1 MKGRT
6 GFFVVGVLAGL
17 VGAVTY
23 LKLKKQGL
31 ANNAEKLSES
41 VSDSLK
47 ELESRL
53 EGGLRLDL
61 VERTA

>member
-1 MKGRT
+1 M
-6 GFFVVGVLAGL
+6 GVLAGL